1 MNKLA
6 SFIALFAAAPALA
19 GTTISDVVIRQQW
32 PWKADVKVDF
42 VVSGTA
48 GGITQV
54 TMAAYRGDTFLGNI
68 PQSACSGSLIV
79 TSDGA
84 KSLTFDPTAIDF
96 LASQGVMGNF
106 RLDVTAADAT
116 DDEILYKIFDL
127 TKTAGTPGA
136 VQYVTEHA
144 LTNGLWGAWERDYWG
159 EDMARTVI
167 WTGVTNDAAYKTTHL
182 VMRRIPAG
190 SFTYGTSTD
199 CDLYVASDT
208 PAMTVTISK
217 PYYMAVFET
226 TISQYCHILDPGTN
240 NVSMYPSNYK
250 YYLSTSKVNAIRGNS
265 NGSSSY
271 EWPTG
276 RSVWSTSIVGRLRTR
291 TGVNFDLPTEAQWEK
306 AARAGSAGIYY
317 DSNSEVP
324 DATRLSK
331 LAWNYSNSKN
341 GGDSRSSQRVGQLK
355 PNAYGLYDVLGN
367 VAEIVLDWQEAAYV
381 PDPAIDPEGP
391 TSGSNRV
398 TKGLNYE
405 TYATS
410 ASGSA
415 SVYVHIGNRA
425 GVGQTAGNA
434 RWGYRFCCPAE

>member
-6 SFIALFAAAPALA
+6 SLIAIFAAAPALA

-54 TMAAYRGDTFLGNI
+54 TMAAYRGSTFLGYV
-68 PQSACSGSLIV
+68 PQSACSDSLIV

-106 RLDVTAADAT
+106 RLDVTATDAS

-127 TKTAGTPGA
+127 TKTAGRPGA

-190 SFTYGTSTD
+190 SFTYGTPTGD
-199 CDLYVASDT
+199 IPVGGNDIAAT
-208 PAMTVTISK
+208 TVEITQS
-217 PYYMAVFET
+217 YYMAVFET
-226 TISQYCHILDPGTN
+226 TGAQYEYILDANADSTTVTPHAGADVHYGYGSGNTRVRSTATTGN
-240 NVSMYPSNYK
+240 DYDWPSGK
-250 YYLSTSKVNAIRGNS
+250 SVLSS
-265 NGSSSY
+265 
-271 EWPTG
+271 
-276 RSVWSTSIVGRLRTR
+276 SIVGKLRAR

-306 AARAGSAGIYY
+306 AARAGSTGRYY
-317 DSNSEVP
+317 DSNSMEE
-324 DATRLSK
+324 DAVRLES
-331 LAWNYSNSKN
+331 LAWYYDNAKIGDARSKHA
-341 GGDSRSSQRVGQLK
+341 VGQKK
-355 PNAYGLYDVLGN
+355 PNAYGLYDMLGN
-367 VAEIVLDWQEAAYV
+367 VAEMVLDWLEPGYA
-381 PDPAIDPEGP
+381 PDATDPEGP
-391 TSGSNRV
+391 LSGSQR
-398 TKGLNYE
+398 TIKGLRYD
-405 TYATS
+405 TS
-410 ASGSA
+410 VTTMRLG
-415 SVYVHIGNRA
+415 YRE
-425 GVGQTAGNA
+425 GQNQNGGNA
-434 RWGYRFCCPAE
+434 RTGYRFCCPAE